1 MFALFIVLRY
11 HSKGEDFKYPFKLE
25 LTRLLLEKVA
35 LRRAEKKV
43 GMQSEKRG
51 EKRGEKK
58 GEKLALQKTAVK
70 MKADGLPFETIQRYT
85 GLSKAEIEAL

>member
-51 EKRGEKK
+51 EKK

>member
-1 MFALFIVLRY
+1 MFALFMVLRY

-25 LTRLLLEKVA
+25 LTRLLFEKVA

-43 GMQSEKRG
+43 GMQS

-85 GLSKAEIEAL
+85 GLSKAEIEAI